1 MVSPELLRQ
10 YPFFVMLDDAQ
21 LREIAMIAEEIP
33 FKSGEVFFREGET
46 AKTFYFLLEGCIDL
60 YFTLA
65 GAEHAA
71 PEKGIPVG
79 EINPGEPF
87 GISALIEP
95 HLLTATA
102 LTTGP
107 GRMLTIDGEALR
119 ALIQKDRR
127 MAFQLTHQAAK
138 AAIARLHATR
148 VQLAAA
154 WA

>member
-1 MVSPELLRQ
+1 MVSPELLRL
-10 YPFFVMLDDAQ
+10 YPFFGLLDDAQ
-21 LREIAMIAEEIP
+21 LREIAMIAEETP
-33 FKSGEVFFREGET
+33 FKNGEVVFREGDPAET
-46 AKTFYFLLEGCIDL
+46 LYFLLEGCIDL

-65 GAEHAA
+65 GSEQAA
-71 PEKGIPVG
+71 LEKGIPVG

-107 GRMLTIDGEALR
+107 GRMLKIDGAALR

-127 MAFQLTHQAAK
+127 MAYQLTHQAAK
-138 AAIARLHATR
+138 AAIDRLHATR
-148 VQLAAA
+148 IQLAAA

>member
-1 MVSPELLRQ
+1 MISPELLRL
-10 YPFFVMLDDAQ
+10 YPFFGQLDDAQ
-21 LREIAMIAEEIP
+21 LREIAMITEERT
-33 FKSGEVFFREGET
+33 FKSGEVVFHEGDSAEML
-46 AKTFYFLLEGCIDL
+46 YFLLEGCIDL

-65 GAEHAA
+65 GSEHTAL
-71 PEKGIPVG
+71 EKGIPVG

-102 LTTGP
+102 LTTGQS
-107 GRMLTIDGEALR
+107 RMLMIDGAALR
-119 ALIQKDRR
+119 SLIQKDRR
-127 MAFQLTHQAAK
+127 LAFQLTHQTAK
-138 AAIARLHATR
+138 AAIARLQATR

>member
-1 MVSPELLRQ
+1 MVSPELLRS
-10 YPFFVMLDDAQ
+10 YPFFGLLDDSQ
-21 LREIAMIAEEIP
+21 LREVAMIAEEVP
-33 FKSGEVFFREGET
+33 FKSGEVVFREGDPAENL
-46 AKTFYFLLEGCIDL
+46 YFLLEGCIDL

-65 GAEHAA
+65 GAERAT

-95 HLLTATA
+95 HLMTATA

-107 GRMLTIDGEALR
+107 GRMLVIDGKALR

-127 MAFQLTHQAAK
+127 MAYQLTHQAAK
-138 AAIARLHATR
+138 AAMARLHASR

>member
-1 MVSPELLRQ
+1 MVSPELLRL
-10 YPFFVMLDDAQ
+10 YPFFGHLDDAQ
-21 LREIAMIAEEIP
+21 LRELAMIAEEVP
-33 FKSGEVFFREGET
+33 FKSGEIVFREGDPAEYL
-46 AKTFYFLLEGCIDL
+46 YFLLEGCIDL

-102 LTTGP
+102 LTAGP
-107 GRMLTIDGEALR
+107 GRMLTIDGAALR
-119 ALIQKDRR
+119 ALMQKDRR
-127 MAFQLTHQAAK
+127 MAYQLTHQAAR
-138 AAIARLHATR
+138 AAIGRLHATR